1 MGAGERM
8 ISNDR
13 RLGDRILAA
22 LEMALEQKHLEVA
35 EHLARALEETLTRFG
50 GPDAVDHRQVSAGLL
65 QAFDRLDELRRDAHR
80 LP

>member
-1 MGAGERM
+1 M

-22 LEMALEQKHLEVA
+22 LEMALEQRHLEVA

-65 QAFDRLDELRRDAHR
+65 LAFDRLDELRRDAHR
-80 LP
+80 LS

>member
-1 MGAGERM
+1 M

-35 EHLARALEETLTRFG
+35 EHLASALEETLTRFG

-65 QAFDRLDELRRDAHR
+65 LAFDRLDELRRDAHR

>member
-1 MGAGERM
+1 M